1 VCVCVLGLVVYCL
14 CLYVSKVAVC
24 STIFALAHNGDAA
37 RALSGILAV
46 LPRKPTAMD
55 DEFAYDIP
63 YNSPPV
69 STRSRQPLRRSS
81 QSPSPLS

>member
-1 VCVCVLGLVVYCL
+1 VLGLVVYCL

-63 YNSPPV
+63 YNSPPENG
-69 STRSRQPLRRSS
+69 
-81 QSPSPLS
+81 